1 MTTIRVLLAEDQ
13 SLVRGALVALLSAEP
28 DIEVI
33 AECATGTEALRLVQ
47 EHPIDVALLDIEM
60 PGLNGLDV
68 AKELSGHPCRC
79 LIVTT
84 FGKAGYVK
92 RAMESGVDGFIVKD
106 TPPEELAD
114 TIRRVHAGLR
124 VIDPTLARDSLLAP
138 DNPLSDRETQ
148 VCQQLFQGKK
158 LARHR
163 QGPAPF
169 AGHRAQSHLQHYLE
183 DRRGK
188 PLRGCPP
195 GEGEWLDLARCP
207 GKHSRLGHV
216 LPSLLPQASPLV
228 LRCFAEL
235 DKGVPAEDKLSPG
248 QLPEDLTA
256 FHGILSHADEQR
268 ATGLLNE
275 VEGITAEGVLH
286 LGNEIGHP
294 VEGNLG
300 EPLHGRLAF
309 SVLLFPQ
316 QWSDHRVREDLPNR
330 GVSLRPFR
338 QEPALGL
345 LQGLD
350 VDGHAVGRCA

>member
-33 AECATGTEALRLVQ
+33 AECATGTEARRLVQ

-148 VCQQLFQGKK
+148 VCQQLFQGKSS
-158 LARHR
+158 
-163 QGPAPF
+163 PAI
-169 AGHRAQSHLQHYLE
+169 AKALH
-183 DRRGK
+183 
-188 PLRGCPP
+188 
-195 GEGEWLDLARCP
+195 
-207 GKHSRLGHV
+207 
-216 LPSLLPQASPLV
+216 
-228 LRCFAEL
+228 
-235 DKGVPAEDKLSPG
+235 LSPG
-248 QLPEDLTA
+248 TER
-256 FHGILSHADEQR
+256 SHISSIISK
-268 ATGLLNE
+268 TGAGNRFE
-275 VEGITAEGVLH
+275 AAH
-286 LGNEIGHP
+286 LAKANGWI
-294 VEGNLG
+294 
-300 EPLHGRLAF
+300 
-309 SVLLFPQ
+309 
-316 QWSDHRVREDLPNR
+316 
-330 GVSLRPFR
+330 
-338 QEPALGL
+338 
-345 LQGLD
+345 
-350 VDGHAVGRCA
+350 